1 MSARAGALC
10 GWLAGL
16 AVIAPVAGGAR
27 GPTPVGVADPYPGA
41 GAAYAVALDARLLWG
56 HRIDRRLQPASLAK
70 LLTAVVLLGP
80 GWRPDAWLTIS
91 TRAARVPSPR
101 IGLRPGER
109 IRAGAALQAM
119 LVHSAN
125 DACRA
130 LVEQSAP
137 SRAAFAARM
146 NEHAAALGLRHSH
159 FVDPCGFDAPG
170 QYTTAR
176 DLLLLARI
184 AYAERRIAG
193 TVSRDRVTVV
203 TGAGRRVELASTNQL
218 IGRLDGVVGIKTG
231 YTAQAGECLI
241 ALAERSGHRVW
252 LVILDSRE
260 RWWFAH
266 RMIADAFQTLS
277 LTAYRAPGS

>member
-1 MSARAGALC
+1 MSGRAAFW
-10 GWLAGL
+10 GWIAGL
-16 AVIAPVAGGAR
+16 AVLAPAAGGAR
-27 GPTPVGVADPYPGA
+27 GPATTGVADPYPGA
-41 GAAYAVALDARLLWG
+41 AAAYAVMLDAQLLWG
-56 HRIDRRLQPASLAK
+56 HRLDRRLQPASLAK
-70 LLTAVVLLGP
+70 LLTALVVLGP

-91 TRAARVPSPR
+91 TRATRVPSPR

-109 IRAGAALQAM
+109 IRAAAALQAM

-130 LVEQSAP
+130 LVEQTAR
-137 SRAAFAARM
+137 SRSAFAARM
-146 NEHAAALGLRHSH
+146 NEQAAALGLRHSH
-159 FVDPCGFDAPG
+159 FVDPCGFDSPG

-176 DLLLLARI
+176 DLLLLARA
-184 AYAERRIAG
+184 AYAEPRIAR
-193 TVSRDRVTVV
+193 TVSLGRVTVL

-241 ALAERSGHRVW
+241 ALAQRSGHRVW
-252 LVILDSRE
+252 LVMLDSRE

-266 RMIADAFQTLS
+266 RMIADAFQTRGF
-277 LTAYRAPGS
+277 TAYRAPGS